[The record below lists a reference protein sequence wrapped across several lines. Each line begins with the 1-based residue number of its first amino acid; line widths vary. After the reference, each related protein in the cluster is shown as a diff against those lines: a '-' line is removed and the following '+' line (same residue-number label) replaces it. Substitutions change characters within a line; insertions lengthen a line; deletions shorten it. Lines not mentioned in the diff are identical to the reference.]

1 MKRIISLFASLLMTF
16 NLYSMSPIDFEDDL
30 YGVEVGYVNKQYVT
44 RFPGGKTLHED
55 LFGREGSF
63 LHGVQFGAYCQ
74 PMLKCGLGL
83 RAGAYWEQYFSS
95 GRPMGYESFT
105 EGNFYLPLNVI
116 FAIPLSSTSSISLL
130 GGISMNYI
138 VFGELSSGDNYYDDD
153 SSLNSFFGHLFY
165 SRYESEYLHY
175 GHDGWPGRFNGQYEF
190 GVRIRIDGLT
200 IRGTYSRG
208 ITNHKFYWDSSQ
220 RLMTRERK
228 LAISLGFAF

>member
-116 FAIPLSSTSSISLL
+116 FAIPFLTIFEAASTTRLSSPSHKTIVLPAEAAFFSSSFMKFIYISKK
-130 GGISMNYI
+130 N
-138 VFGELSSGDNYYDDD
+138 
-153 SSLNSFFGHLFY
+153 
-165 SRYESEYLHY
+165 
-175 GHDGWPGRFNGQYEF
+175 
-190 GVRIRIDGLT
+190 
-200 IRGTYSRG
+200 
-208 ITNHKFYWDSSQ
+208 
-220 RLMTRERK
+220 
-228 LAISLGFAF
+228 